1 MQKMILAVILLL
13 ATGCTASTETR
24 DKQYVL
30 YGPEFKYISSGET
43 VPDDDKLGAGLVCD
57 LRFENA
63 WLEKNGKGSA
73 RPISDPKV
81 AAVVLMI
88 KTGGALSKTQQKA
101 RHMVSCLAED
111 DMVQLDQTEGI
122 WWPTRYSLK

>member
-24 DKQYVL
+24 DKQYGV

-43 VPDDDKLGAGLVCD
+43 VPDEDKLVAALECD
-57 LRFENA
+57 GGFEVA
-63 WLEKNGKGSA
+63 WLEKNGKSSA

-81 AAVVLMI
+81 AAVILAI
-88 KTGGALSKTQQKA
+88 KTAGALSKTQQKA

>member
-24 DKQYVL
+24 DKQYGV

-43 VPDDDKLGAGLVCD
+43 VPDEDKLVAALECD
-57 LRFENA
+57 GGFEVA
-63 WLEKNGKGSA
+63 WLEKNGKSSA
-73 RPISDPKV
+73 RPTSDPQV
-81 AAVVLMI
+81 AAVILAI
-88 KTGGALSKTQQKA
+88 KTAGVLSKTKHKE
-101 RHMVSCLAED
+101 RHMISCLAEKD
-111 DMVQLDQTEGI
+111 LVQLDQTEGI

>member
-24 DKQYVL
+24 DKQYGV

-43 VPDDDKLGAGLVCD
+43 VPDEDKLVAALECD
-57 LRFENA
+57 GGFEVA
-63 WLEKNGKGSA
+63 WLEKNGKSSA
-73 RPISDPKV
+73 QPTSDPKV
-81 AAVVLMI
+81 AAVILAI
-88 KTGGALSKTQQKA
+88 KTAGALSKTKQKE
-101 RHMVSCLAED
+101 RHMTSCLAEK
-111 DMVQLDQTEGI
+111 DMVQSSQAEGV